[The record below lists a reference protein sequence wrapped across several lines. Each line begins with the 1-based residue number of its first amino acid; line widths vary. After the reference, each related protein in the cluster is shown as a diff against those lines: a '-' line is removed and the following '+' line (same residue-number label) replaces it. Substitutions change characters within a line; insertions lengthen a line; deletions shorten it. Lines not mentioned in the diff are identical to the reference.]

1 MWKYWTGIVSAS
13 AESASK
19 YTDMHIVFTMVYLA
33 VAHQYIHI
41 CVITLVCLT
50 CRWTSTTRGYSHT
63 QLYDWPFWV
72 YPQPRLTCMTNC
84 SAGYLTRGHLYP
96 TCRSLCIPVKAN
108 ITHVLWQTAPRLT
121 NVSWN
126 SSYSNYMGI
135 LTPLCTLA
143 ITGRYQLF
151 PHQVEVDIKADS
163 ASAFTACTE
172 PNSYSTLSLH

>member
-1 MWKYWTGIVSAS
+1 MWKYWTGIVS

-84 SAGYLTRGHLYP
+84 SAGYLTRGHLYL

-108 ITHVLWQTAPRLT
+108 ITHVLCD
-121 NVSWN
+121 N
-126 SSYSNYMGI
+126 SSEANQCLLKLKLLKLHGDTD
-135 LTPLCTLA
+135 TPLYLSDYREIPTLPS
-143 ITGRYQLF
+143 TL
-151 PHQVEVDIKADS
+151 PSVEVDIKADL
-163 ASAFTACTE
+163 ASAFSACTE
-172 PNSYSTLSLH
+172 PNSYSTLS